1 MNTQI
6 NRVRNGHGG
15 FTLVELL
22 VVIAIIGIL
31 IGMLLPAVQAVREA
45 ARRTQCLN
53 NQKQIALAAL
63 NFESASMHFPTAGG
77 ATLAIFDTGEVL
89 SPRFGFEN
97 LGWAFQILP
106 FIEQNALHAQRASL
120 GLNGLGAN
128 DMAMWETPVPTYN
141 CPSRPDRISVQT
153 PFQIRLGDYAG
164 VVGSWNQPGW
174 EDLTFQHFQ
183 DPRQGAIT
191 NFWTG
196 IIAKGGHVN
205 VNGPNVTDFGK
216 VTFGSIS
223 DGSSNTIMFMEKAV
237 ASDFYS
243 FTEMGDFW
251 EGRGYYQPGD
261 WANSRM
267 IAPPTAD
274 DGSSGNGRNEVPI
287 LSDNQDRPSWMW
299 NANAR
304 VQSFG
309 FGSAHPGTVTACFGD
324 GSVASV
330 SNTISL
336 QVGNYL
342 GKRADGTPTG
352 AEDIQ

>member
-1 MNTQI
+1 MSTKI
-6 NRVRNGHGG
+6 NRNNSG

-53 NQKQIALAAL
+53 NQKQIALAGL
-63 NFESASMHFPTAGG
+63 NFESANMHFPTAG
-77 ATLAIFDTGEVL
+77 AQTQSWWATGEI
-89 SPRFGFEN
+89 FGQQWGYEN
-97 LGWAFQILP
+97 LGWAYQILP
-106 FIEQNALHAQRASL
+106 FIEQNALHDKRAVDGYEGGNPLLVESTVS
-120 GLNGLGAN
+120 AF
-128 DMAMWETPVPTYN
+128 N
-141 CPSRPDRISVQT
+141 CPSRPDRQSIKSNGVVYA
-153 PFQIRLGDYAG
+153 LGDYAG
-164 VVGSWNQPGW
+164 VVGNWNQPGW
-174 EDLTFQHFQ
+174 VDITFNH
-183 DPRQGAIT
+183 DRPSLPGEAA

-196 IIAKGGHVN
+196 IIAKGGHTDMSA
-205 VNGPNVTDFGK
+205 GPTPQKFPR
-216 VTFGSIS
+216 VTFGNIS

-237 ASDFYS
+237 AADFYS
-243 FTEMGDFW
+243 FEDLGDFW
-251 EGRGYYQPGD
+251 EGQGYYQPGD

-274 DGSSGNGRNEVPI
+274 DGTSGNGQNEVGI
-287 LSDNQDRPSWMW
+287 FADNQGRPSWMF
-299 NANAR
+299 NSNGR

-330 SNTISL
+330 SSSISL

-342 GKRADGTPTG
+342 GKRADASPVGID
-352 AEDIQ
+352 DIR